1 MGLGHNDPWVE
12 SHMWPQ
18 QMWGQRSSRGQ
29 WPLVQVWAKRF
40 TVSTYFDVFSWT
52 WTQWS
57 LGRVTHVTSTDVGS
71 KVIRGQWPLV
81 QVFFCKIGHCIHILW
96 CIFMGLGHN
105 DPWVKSHMWPQQ
117 MWGQRA
123 SRGQWPLV
131 QVFAKTVTVST
142 YFHVC
147 SGETRGSRTTCWK
160 SACQKKLMLSESPKS
175 SAQQCTSHLGWGPG
189 ACLTLPTAHY
199 TGGVHGQHP
208 DRGPG
213 GNAPGSSWILPIL
226 NASGELSWGIQNRL
240 NPRAS
245 GELSWTFINTLSICM
260 FKIKKDTDNRLI
272 IRADYAVMIMSD
284 FKHTFKS
291 KLGMLCVLLH
301 KFADRYGYS
310 LFAFSSVQGVSV
322 P

>member
-1 MGLGHNDPWVE
+1 MYFHGTWTQWSLGRVTLVTATDVGSKVIYGSMTFSSSFSQKVHCIHILWCIFMGLGHNDPWVE

-147 SGETRGSRTTCWK
+147 SGETRGSRTTCFTSK
-160 SACQKKLMLSESPKS
+160 SPSVTQRSVSQENAYKKS
-175 SAQQCTSHLGWGPG
+175 
-189 ACLTLPTAHY
+189 
-199 TGGVHGQHP
+199 
-208 DRGPG
+208 
-213 GNAPGSSWILPIL
+213 
-226 NASGELSWGIQNRL
+226 
-240 NPRAS
+240 
-245 GELSWTFINTLSICM
+245 
-260 FKIKKDTDNRLI
+260 
-272 IRADYAVMIMSD
+272 
-284 FKHTFKS
+284 
-291 KLGMLCVLLH
+291 
-301 KFADRYGYS
+301 
-310 LFAFSSVQGVSV
+310 
-322 P
+322 